1 MRYTVVDLKTQ
12 LNTTLADNTTG
23 LISAQDVRDGM
34 QSIVDSITVVSALT
48 TGNNVTGVSV
58 PGISTTPSELPA
70 SFYTTEGSGDPALLE
85 ARGNPDGDLQ
95 VKTTIGLLQVGFD
108 VTIETANGT
117 DIGFTLTQNGV
128 AVPMAIIISGRG
140 TGNPVSASG
149 SWLFTSLVANDTF
162 NLVVY
167 TLTAT
172 ATITLLSVGLKGILL
187 PEYAA

>member
-58 PGISTTPSELPA
+58 PGITTTPSELPA

-85 ARGNPDGDLQ
+85 ARGNPEGDLQ

-128 AVPMAIIISGRG
+128 TVPMSIIISGRG

-172 ATITLLSVGLKGILL
+172 ATITLFSVGLKGILL

>member
-58 PGISTTPSELPA
+58 PGINTTPSELPA

-85 ARGNPDGDLQ
+85 ARGNPEGDLQ

-128 AVPMAIIISGRG
+128 TVPMSIIISGRG

-172 ATITLLSVGLKGILL
+172 ATITLFSVGLKGILL